1 VSGEAAGG
9 GAASGGTAGGGA
21 RRPAWLRKE
30 TLLTPEVIAH
40 RERIA
45 RLGLHTVCE
54 SARCPNISECFQ
66 AGNATFL
73 ILGDR
78 CTRDCAFCAIGFGPV
93 AVPDPGEGA
102 RIARHMRDGGIR
114 YAVITSVTRDDLPDG
129 GAAHFAAVVSAIRA
143 ELPEA
148 GLELLVPDF
157 RGDPAAVEAAV
168 DLPIQVFAH
177 NLETVPSLYPR
188 ARKGADYRR
197 SLGVLGRAA
206 ARRRP
211 GTRIKTG
218 VMVGLGERR
227 EELEQLFADAAGA
240 GVEIVTIGQYLRP
253 SWGNLPVERYAAP
266 AEFAELGALAHAR
279 GIAVAVA
286 GPYVR
291 SSYLAER
298 AFADAVVAGGPP
310 AEAEKSV

>member
-1 VSGEAAGG
+1 MSEA
-9 GAASGGTAGGGA
+9 T

-30 TLLTPEVIAH
+30 TLLTPEVIAL

-45 RLGLHTVCE
+45 RLGLHTVCQ
-54 SARCPNISECFQ
+54 SARCPNRSECFQ
-66 AGNATFL
+66 AGIATFL

-78 CTRDCAFCAIGFGPV
+78 CTRGCAFCAIGHGPTEP
-93 AVPDPGEGA
+93 PDPGEGA
-102 RIARHMRDGGIR
+102 RIAGHMKAGGIR

-129 GAAHFAAVVSAIRA
+129 GAAHFASVVDAVRA
-143 ELPEA
+143 ELPAA

-157 RGDPAAVEAAV
+157 RGIPSAV
-168 DLPIQVFAH
+168 DLAAGLAIEVFAH
-177 NLETVPSLYPR
+177 NLETVPSLYAR

-197 SLGVLGRAA
+197 SLGVLERAA

-211 GTRIKTG
+211 GTRVKTG

-227 EELEQLFADAAGA
+227 EELALLFADAAAA

-253 SWGNLPVERYAAP
+253 SRRNLPVDRYVPP
-266 AEFAELGALAHAR
+266 AEFAELGALARAR
-279 GIAVAVA
+279 GIRVAVA

-298 AFADAVVAGGPP
+298 AFA
-310 AEAEKSV
+310 EAAADRSS

>member
-1 VSGEAAGG
+1 MSDAG
-9 GAASGGTAGGGA
+9 
-21 RRPAWLRKE
+21 RRPPWLRKE
-30 TLLTPEVIAH
+30 TLLTPEVLAH

-45 RLGLHTVCE
+45 RLGLHTVCS
-54 SARCPNISECFQ
+54 SARCPNLSECFQ

-78 CTRDCAFCAIGFGPV
+78 CTRDCAFCAIGHGP
-93 AVPDPGEGA
+93 AEAPDPGEGA
-102 RIARHMRDGGIR
+102 RIASHMKAGGIR
-114 YAVITSVTRDDLPDG
+114 YAVLTSVTRDDLPDG
-129 GAAHFAAVVSAIRA
+129 GAAQYVSVVRAIRDA
-143 ELPEA
+143 LPGA

-157 RGDPAAVEAAV
+157 RGDPAAIDLVV

-177 NLETVPSLYPR
+177 NLETVPSLYAR

-197 SLGVLGRAA
+197 SLAVLARAA
-206 ARRRP
+206 ERRRA

-227 EELEQLFADAAGA
+227 EELERLFADAAGA

-253 SWGNLPVERYAAP
+253 SWDNLPVERYAAP
-266 AEFAELGALAHAR
+266 AEFAELGALARAR
-279 GIAVAVA
+279 GIPVAIC

-298 AFADAVVAGGPP
+298 AFA
-310 AEAEKSV
+310 EAAAAAT

>member
-1 VSGEAAGG
+1 MSGTTRRGG
-9 GAASGGTAGGGA
+9 SDTGG

-30 TLLTPEVIAH
+30 TLLTPEVIAQ

-45 RLGLHTVCE
+45 RLGLHTVCQ
-54 SARCPNISECFQ
+54 SARCPNLSECFQ

-78 CTRDCAFCAIGFGPV
+78 CTRACAFCAIGHGP
-93 AVPDPGEGA
+93 AATPDPGEGE
-102 RIARHMRDGGIR
+102 RIAGHMKAGGIR

-129 GAAHFAAVVSAIRA
+129 GAAHFAAVAAAIRA
-143 ELPEA
+143 VLPDA
-148 GLELLVPDF
+148 GIELLVPDF
-157 RGDPAAVEAAV
+157 LGNAAAVDLVV

-177 NLETVPSLYPR
+177 NLETVASLYPR
-188 ARKGADYRR
+188 ARRGADYRR
-197 SLGVLGRAA
+197 SLGVLERAA
-206 ARRRP
+206 ARRQA

-227 EELEQLFADAAGA
+227 EELERLFADAAGA

-253 SWGNLPVERYAAP
+253 SWQNLPVDRYVPP
-266 AEFAELGALAHAR
+266 AEFAELGDLARAC
-279 GIAVAVA
+279 GIPVAVA

-298 AFADAVVAGGPP
+298 AFAEA
-310 AEAEKSV
+310 AEKSV

>member
-1 VSGEAAGG
+1 METARAGG
-9 GAASGGTAGGGA
+9 AHQGG
-21 RRPAWLRKE
+21 RRPEWLRKE
-30 TLLTPEVIAH
+30 TLLTPEVLAH

-45 RLGLHTVCE
+45 RLGLHTVCQ
-54 SARCPNISECFQ
+54 SARCPNLSECFQ

-78 CTRDCAFCAIGFGPV
+78 CTRGCAFCAIGHGSP
-93 AVPDPGEGA
+93 ADPDPREGQ
-102 RIARHMRDGGIR
+102 RIAGHMKAGGIR

-129 GAAHFAAVVSAIRA
+129 GVAHFVSVTAAIRA
-143 ELPEA
+143 ALPDA

-157 RGDPAAVEAAV
+157 QGSTDAVDLVA

-188 ARKGADYRR
+188 ARRGADYRR
-197 SLGVLGRAA
+197 SLGVLERAA
-206 ARRRP
+206 ASRRP

-227 EELEQLFADAAGA
+227 EELERLFADAAGA

-253 SWGNLPVERYAAP
+253 SWDNIAVDRYVAP
-266 AEFAELGALAHAR
+266 AEFEELGALARAR
-279 GIAVAVA
+279 GIPVAVA

-298 AFADAVVAGGPP
+298 AFRDVSGTRPD
-310 AEAEKSV
+310 

>member
-1 VSGEAAGG
+1 METARAGG
-9 GAASGGTAGGGA
+9 AHQGG
-21 RRPAWLRKE
+21 RRPEWLRKE
-30 TLLTPEVIAH
+30 TLLTPEVLAH

-45 RLGLHTVCE
+45 RLGLHTVCQ
-54 SARCPNISECFQ
+54 SARCPNLSECFQ

-78 CTRDCAFCAIGFGPV
+78 CTRGCAFCAIGHGSP
-93 AVPDPGEGA
+93 ADPDPREGQ
-102 RIARHMRDGGIR
+102 RIAGHMKAGGIR

-129 GAAHFAAVVSAIRA
+129 GVAHFVSVTAAIRA
-143 ELPEA
+143 ALPDA

-157 RGDPAAVEAAV
+157 QGSTDAVDLVA

-188 ARKGADYRR
+188 ARRGADYRR
-197 SLGVLGRAA
+197 SLGVLERAA

-227 EELEQLFADAAGA
+227 EELDALFADAAGA

-253 SWGNLPVERYAAP
+253 SWDNIAVDRYVAP
-266 AEFAELGALAHAR
+266 AEFEELGALARAR
-279 GIAVAVA
+279 GIPVTVA

-298 AFADAVVAGGPP
+298 AFRDASGARPD
-310 AEAEKSV
+310 

>member
-1 VSGEAAGG
+1 MSGV
-9 GAASGGTAGGGA
+9 T

-30 TLLTPEVIAH
+30 TLLTPQVIAH

-45 RLGLHTVCE
+45 RLGLHTVCQ
-54 SARCPNISECFQ
+54 SARCPNLSECFQ
-66 AGNATFL
+66 AGIATFL
-73 ILGDR
+73 VLGDR
-78 CTRDCAFCAIGFGPV
+78 CTRDCAFCAIGHGP
-93 AVPDPGEGA
+93 AAAPDPGEGE
-102 RIARHMRDGGIR
+102 RIAGHMRAGGIR
-114 YAVITSVTRDDLPDG
+114 YAVITSVTRDDLADG
-129 GAAHFAAVVSAIRA
+129 GAAHFASVVAAVRA
-143 ELPEA
+143 ALPDA

-157 RGDPAAVEAAV
+157 GGNPSAIELAV

-177 NLETVPSLYPR
+177 NLETVPTLYPR
-188 ARKGADYRR
+188 ARRGAEYRR
-197 SLGVLGRAA
+197 SLAVLERAA

-227 EELEQLFADAAGA
+227 EELERLFADAAGA

-253 SWGNLPVERYAAP
+253 SWRNLPVDRYVTP
-266 AEFAELGALAHAR
+266 AEFAELGAIARAR

-291 SSYLAER
+291 SSYLAEQ
-298 AFADAVVAGGPP
+298 AFADAAGAAAAGAPRGPGAP
-310 AEAEKSV
+310 GPEKSF

>member
-1 VSGEAAGG
+1 VSGESTGEAAG
-9 GAASGGTAGGGA
+9 

-40 RERIA
+40 REGIA
-45 RLGLHTVCE
+45 RLGLHTVCV
-54 SARCPNISECFQ
+54 SARCPNLSECFQ

-78 CTRDCAFCAIGFGPV
+78 CTRDCAFCAIGHGP
-93 AVPDPGEGA
+93 AAAPDPEEGE
-102 RIARHMRDGGIR
+102 RIASHMRAGGIR

-129 GAAHFAAVVSAIRA
+129 GAAHFASVAAAIRA
-143 ELPEA
+143 ALPDA

-157 RGDPAAVEAAV
+157 LGNPAAIEMAV

-188 ARKGADYRR
+188 ARRGADYRR
-197 SLGVLGRAA
+197 SLGVLERGP

-227 EELEQLFADAAGA
+227 EELERLFADAAGA

-253 SWGNLPVERYAAP
+253 SWANLPVERYPAP
-266 AEFAELGALAHAR
+266 AEFAELGALARAH
-279 GIAVAVA
+279 GIAVAVS

-298 AFADAVVAGGPP
+298 AFADALAAV
-310 AEAEKSV
+310 EKSV

>member
-1 VSGEAAGG
+1 MSD
-9 GAASGGTAGGGA
+9 TA

-45 RLGLHTVCE
+45 RLGLHTVCS
-54 SARCPNISECFQ
+54 SARCPNLSECFQ

-78 CTRDCAFCAIGFGPV
+78 CTRDCAFCAIGHGPGAPV
-93 AVPDPGEGA
+93 DPEEGKL
-102 RIARHMRDGGIR
+102 IAGHMKAGGIR
-114 YAVITSVTRDDLPDG
+114 YAVITSVTRDDMDDG
-129 GAAHFAAVVSAIRA
+129 GAAHFAAVVAAIRA
-143 ELPEA
+143 ELPDA

-157 RGDPAAVEAAV
+157 RGDAAAVDLAV

-177 NLETVPSLYPR
+177 NLETVPSLYAR
-188 ARKGADYRR
+188 ARKGAEYRR
-197 SLGVLGRAA
+197 SLAVLARAA

-227 EELEQLFADAAGA
+227 EELAELFADAAGA
-240 GVEIVTIGQYLRP
+240 GVQIVTIGQYLRP
-253 SWGNLPVERYAAP
+253 SWDALPVARYVTP
-266 AEFAELGALAHAR
+266 AEFEELGALARAR
-279 GIAVAVA
+279 GIPVAVA

-298 AFADAVVAGGPP
+298 AFADAETAVKVSGGGPRG
-310 AEAEKSV
+310 EK

>member
-1 VSGEAAGG
+1 VSEAP
-9 GAASGGTAGGGA
+9 
-21 RRPAWLRKE
+21 RRPPWLRKE
-30 TLLTPEVIAH
+30 TLLTPEVIAQ

-45 RLGLHTVCE
+45 RLGLHTVCQ
-54 SARCPNISECFQ
+54 SARCPNLSECFQ

-73 ILGDR
+73 ILGDH
-78 CTRDCAFCAIGFGPV
+78 CTRDCAFCAIGHGPTS
-93 AVPDPGEGA
+93 APDAGEGE
-102 RIARHMRDGGIR
+102 RIASHMHAGGIR

-129 GAAHFAAVVSAIRA
+129 GAAHFASVVTAIRA
-143 ELPEA
+143 ALPDA

-157 RGDPAAVEAAV
+157 RGDSAAIEAAV

-188 ARKGADYRR
+188 ARRGADYRR
-197 SLGVLGRAA
+197 SLGVLERAA

-211 GTRIKTG
+211 GTLIKTG

-227 EELEQLFADAAGA
+227 EELEGLFADAAGA

-266 AEFAELGALAHAR
+266 AEFAELGALARAR

-298 AFADAVVAGGPP
+298 AFADAIGTARPP
-310 AEAEKSV
+310 SGTACPPSGTEKSV

>member
-1 VSGEAAGG
+1 METARAGG
-9 GAASGGTAGGGA
+9 AHQGG
-21 RRPAWLRKE
+21 RRPEWLRKE
-30 TLLTPEVIAH
+30 TLLTPEVLAH

-45 RLGLHTVCE
+45 RLGLHTVCQ
-54 SARCPNISECFQ
+54 SARCPNLSECFQ

-78 CTRDCAFCAIGFGPV
+78 CTRGCAFCAIGHGSP
-93 AVPDPGEGA
+93 ADPDPREGQ
-102 RIARHMRDGGIR
+102 RIAGHMKAGGIR

-129 GAAHFAAVVSAIRA
+129 GVAHFVSVTAAIRA
-143 ELPEA
+143 ALPDA

-157 RGDPAAVEAAV
+157 QGSTDAVDLVA

-188 ARKGADYRR
+188 ARRGADYRR
-197 SLGVLGRAA
+197 SLGVLERAA

-227 EELEQLFADAAGA
+227 EELERLFADAAGA

-253 SWGNLPVERYAAP
+253 SWDNIAVDRYVAP
-266 AEFAELGALAHAR
+266 AEFEELGALARAR
-279 GIAVAVA
+279 GIPVAVA

-298 AFADAVVAGGPP
+298 AFRDVSGTRPD
-310 AEAEKSV
+310 

>member
-1 VSGEAAGG
+1 VSEA
-9 GAASGGTAGGGA
+9 T

-45 RLGLHTVCE
+45 RLGLHTVCQ
-54 SARCPNISECFQ
+54 SARCPNLSECFQ

-73 ILGDR
+73 ILGDH
-78 CTRDCAFCAIGFGPV
+78 CTRDCAFCAIGHGLP
-93 AVPDPGEGA
+93 AAPDPSEGE
-102 RIARHMRDGGIR
+102 RIAGHMKDGGIR
-114 YAVITSVTRDDLPDG
+114 YGVITSVTRDDLPDY
-129 GAAHFAAVVSAIRA
+129 GAAHFASVIAAIRA
-143 ELPEA
+143 ALPDA

-157 RGDPAAVEAAV
+157 LGNPAAIDLVV

-177 NLETVPSLYPR
+177 NLETVPSLYPL

-197 SLGVLGRAA
+197 SLGVLARAA
-206 ARRRP
+206 ARRKS
-211 GTRIKTG
+211 GTRVKTG

-227 EELEQLFADAAGA
+227 EELAELFADAAGA
-240 GVEIVTIGQYLRP
+240 GVEIITIGQYLRP
-253 SWGNLPVERYAAP
+253 SWRNLPVDRYVPP
-266 AEFAELGALAHAR
+266 AEFAELGALARAR
-279 GIAVAVA
+279 GIPVAVA

-298 AFADAVVAGGPP
+298 AFAQAGAAPP
-310 AEAEKSV
+310 T

>member
-1 VSGEAAGG
+1 MTETARGE
-9 GAASGGTAGGGA
+9 GAHPWG
-21 RRPAWLRKE
+21 RRPEWLRKE
-30 TLLTPEVIAH
+30 TLLTPEVLAH

-45 RLGLHTVCE
+45 RLGLHTVCQ
-54 SARCPNISECFQ
+54 SARCPNLSECFQ

-78 CTRDCAFCAIGFGPV
+78 CTRDCAFCAIGHGAP
-93 AVPDPGEGA
+93 ADPDPLEGR
-102 RIARHMRDGGIR
+102 RIADHMRAGGIR

-129 GAAHFAAVVSAIRA
+129 GAAHFATVTAAVRDA
-143 ELPEA
+143 LPDA

-157 RGDPAAVEAAV
+157 RGSTEAVDLVA

-188 ARKGADYRR
+188 ARRGADYRR
-197 SLGVLGRAA
+197 SLGVLERAA
-206 ARRRP
+206 ARRRA

-227 EELEQLFADAAGA
+227 EELDELFAGAAGA

-253 SWGNLPVERYAAP
+253 SWGNSAVDRYVAP
-266 AEFAELGALAHAR
+266 AEFEELGALARAR
-279 GIAVAVA
+279 GIPVAVA

-298 AFADAVVAGGPP
+298 AFRDASGARPD
-310 AEAEKSV
+310 

>member
-1 VSGEAAGG
+1 MSEA
-9 GAASGGTAGGGA
+9 S

-30 TLLTPEVIAH
+30 KLLTPEVIAH

-54 SARCPNISECFQ
+54 SARCPNLSECFQ

-73 ILGDR
+73 ILGDH
-78 CTRDCAFCAIGFGPV
+78 CTRGCAFCAIGHGP
-93 AVPDPGEGA
+93 AAAPDQGEGE
-102 RIARHMRDGGIR
+102 RIAGHMRDGGIR

-129 GAAHFAAVVSAIRA
+129 GAAHFASVVAAIRA
-143 ELPEA
+143 VLPDA

-157 RGDPAAVEAAV
+157 RGDAAAV
-168 DLPIQVFAH
+168 DVAVDLSIQVFAH
-177 NLETVPSLYPR
+177 NLETVPSLYAR
-188 ARKGADYRR
+188 ARRGADYRR
-197 SLGVLGRAA
+197 SLGVLERAA

-227 EELEQLFADAAGA
+227 EELERLFADAAGA
-240 GVEIVTIGQYLRP
+240 GVEIVTVGQYLRP
-253 SWGNLPVERYAAP
+253 SWEKLPVDRYVPP
-266 AEFAELGALAHAR
+266 AEFAELGALARAH

-298 AFADAVVAGGPP
+298 AFADAAAARP
-310 AEAEKSV
+310 ATRAAEKSV

>member
-1 VSGEAAGG
+1 MSGTTSRDGTDPGG
-9 GAASGGTAGGGA
+9 

-30 TLLTPEVIAH
+30 MPLTPEVIAH

-45 RLGLHTVCE
+45 RLGLHTVCQ
-54 SARCPNISECFQ
+54 SARCPNLSECFQ

-78 CTRDCAFCAIGFGPV
+78 CTRGCAFCAIGHGPP
-93 AVPDPGEGA
+93 AVVDPGEGG
-102 RIARHMRDGGIR
+102 RIAGHMEASGIR

-129 GAAHFAAVVSAIRA
+129 GAAHFASVVAAIRA
-143 ELPEA
+143 ALPDA
-148 GLELLVPDF
+148 GIELLVPDF
-157 RGDPAAVEAAV
+157 LGNDAAV
-168 DLPIQVFAH
+168 DLVVGLPIQVFAH

-188 ARKGADYRR
+188 ARRGADYRR
-197 SLGVLGRAA
+197 SLAVLARAA

-227 EELEQLFADAAGA
+227 EELDGLFADAAGA
-240 GVEIVTIGQYLRP
+240 GVEIITIGQYLRP
-253 SWGNLPVERYAAP
+253 TWENLPVARYVPP
-266 AEFAELGALAHAR
+266 AEFAELGAAARAR
-279 GIAVAVA
+279 GIPVAVA

-298 AFADAVVAGGPP
+298 AFAEAGGTGGPLSREVAIP
-310 AEAEKSV
+310 

>member
-1 VSGEAAGG
+1 VSSAQ
-9 GAASGGTAGGGA
+9 
-21 RRPAWLRKE
+21 RRPEWLRKE
-30 TLLTPEVIAH
+30 TLLSPEVIAH

-45 RLGLHTVCE
+45 RLGLHTVCQ
-54 SARCPNISECFQ
+54 SARCPNLSECFQ

-73 ILGDR
+73 ILGDH
-78 CTRDCAFCAIGFGPV
+78 CTRTCAFCAIGHGPT
-93 AVPDPGEGA
+93 AAPDPGEGL
-102 RIARHMRDGGIR
+102 RIAVHMRAGGIH

-129 GAAHFAAVVSAIRA
+129 GAAHFASVVAAIRD

-157 RGDPAAVEAAV
+157 LGNTAAIDTAV

-188 ARKGADYRR
+188 ARRGADYRR
-197 SLGVLGRAA
+197 SLGVLARAA
-206 ARRRP
+206 ARRRA
-211 GTRIKTG
+211 GTRVKTG

-227 EELEQLFADAAGA
+227 EELERLFADAAGA

-253 SWGNLPVERYAAP
+253 SWGNLPVDRYVPP
-266 AEFAELGALAHAR
+266 AEFAELGALARTH
-279 GIAVAVA
+279 GIAVVVS

-298 AFADAVVAGGPP
+298 AFADALGTVHPP
-310 AEAEKSV
+310 AGAEKSV

>member
-1 VSGEAAGG
+1 MSG
-9 GAASGGTAGGGA
+9 AS
-21 RRPAWLRKE
+21 RRPSWLSKE
-30 TLLTPEVIAH
+30 TLLTPEVMAH

-45 RLGLHTVCE
+45 RLGLHTVCQ
-54 SARCPNISECFQ
+54 SARCPNLSECFQ

-78 CTRDCAFCAIGFGPV
+78 CTRECAFCAIGHGPT
-93 AVPDPGEGA
+93 AAPDPDEGA
-102 RIARHMRDGGIR
+102 RIAGHMKAGGIR

-129 GAAHFAAVVSAIRA
+129 GAGHFASVVAAVRA
-143 ELPEA
+143 ALPGA

-157 RGDPAAVEAAV
+157 RGDPAVIDRTV
-168 DLPIQVFAH
+168 DQPIQVFAH
-177 NLETVPSLYPR
+177 NLETVPSLYAR

-197 SLGVLGRAA
+197 SLGVLERAA

-211 GTRIKTG
+211 GTRLKTG

-227 EELEQLFADAAGA
+227 EELDRLFADAAGA

-253 SWGNLPVERYAAP
+253 SWRNLPVDRYVPP
-266 AEFAELGALAHAR
+266 AEFAELGALARAR
-279 GIAVAVA
+279 GIRVAVA

-298 AFADAVVAGGPP
+298 AFAEAAGPRP
-310 AEAEKSV
+310 EKSV

>member
-1 VSGEAAGG
+1 
-9 GAASGGTAGGGA
+9 
-21 RRPAWLRKE
+21 
-30 TLLTPEVIAH
+30 VIAH

-54 SARCPNISECFQ
+54 SARCPNLSECFQ

-78 CTRDCAFCAIGFGPV
+78 CTRDCAFCAIGHGP
-93 AVPDPGEGA
+93 AAAPDPREGE
-102 RIARHMRDGGIR
+102 RIASYMRAGGIR
-114 YAVITSVTRDDLPDG
+114 YAVLTSVTRDDLPDG
-129 GAAHFAAVVSAIRA
+129 GAAHFASVVAAIRA
-143 ELPEA
+143 ELPDA

-157 RGDPAAVEAAV
+157 RGNPAAVEVAV

-188 ARKGADYRR
+188 ARRGADYRR
-197 SLGVLGRAA
+197 SLGVLERAA
-206 ARRRP
+206 VRRRP

-227 EELEQLFADAAGA
+227 EELERLFADAAGA

-253 SWGNLPVERYAAP
+253 SWANLPVERYPAP
-266 AEFAELGALAHAR
+266 AEFPELGALARAC

-298 AFADAVVAGGPP
+298 AFADALA
-310 AEAEKSV
+310 ATEKSV

>member
-1 VSGEAAGG
+1 MSTG
-9 GAASGGTAGGGA
+9 
-21 RRPAWLRKE
+21 RRPGWLRKE
-30 TLLTPEVIAH
+30 TILTPEVIAH

-54 SARCPNISECFQ
+54 SARCPNLSECFQ

-78 CTRDCAFCAIGFGPV
+78 CTRDCAFCAVGHGSV
-93 AVPDPGEGA
+93 EAPDPGEGA
-102 RIARHMRDGGIR
+102 RIAECMRAVGIR

-129 GAAHFAAVVSAIRA
+129 GAAHFASVLAAIRSS
-143 ELPEA
+143 LPDV

-157 RGDPAAVEAAV
+157 LGSMAAVDLVV

-177 NLETVPSLYPR
+177 NLETVASQYPR
-188 ARKGADYRR
+188 ARRGADYRR
-197 SLGVLGRAA
+197 SLGVLERAA
-206 ARRRP
+206 ARRRLP
-211 GTRIKTG
+211 TRVKTG

-227 EELEQLFADAAGA
+227 EELEGLFADAAGA
-240 GVEIVTIGQYLRP
+240 GVQILTIGQYLRP
-253 SWGNLPVERYAAP
+253 SWDNLPVERYPAP
-266 AEFAELGALAHAR
+266 EEFDELGAAAR
-279 GIAVAVA
+279 AAGIPVVVS

-298 AFADAVVAGGPP
+298 AFREGTETGGG
-310 AEAEKSV
+310 KTV

>member
-1 VSGEAAGG
+1 MNETS
-9 GAASGGTAGGGA
+9 

-30 TLLTPEVIAH
+30 TQLTPEVIAH

-45 RLGLHTVCE
+45 RLGLHTVCQ
-54 SARCPNISECFQ
+54 SARCPNLSECFQ

-78 CTRDCAFCAIGFGPV
+78 CARDCAFCAIGHGPPSP
-93 AVPDPGEGA
+93 PDPGEGE
-102 RIARHMRDGGIR
+102 RIAGHMKAGGIR

-129 GAAHFAAVVSAIRA
+129 GASHFASVVAVIRA
-143 ELPEA
+143 ALPDP

-157 RGDPAAVEAAV
+157 LGNPAAIDLAV

-177 NLETVPSLYPR
+177 NLETVPTLYPR
-188 ARKGADYRR
+188 ARRGADYRR
-197 SLGVLGRAA
+197 SLGVLERAA

-227 EELEQLFADAAGA
+227 EELERLFADAAGA

-253 SWGNLPVERYAAP
+253 SWRNLPVERYAAP
-266 AEFAELGALAHAR
+266 AEFAELGALARAR

-298 AFADAVVAGGPP
+298 AFADAAAARP
-310 AEAEKSV
+310 AARSG